1 LEDIN
6 MKNFGKLLVL
16 AAVAL
21 TTTQAAFAN
30 DTVRANASLDL
41 PSAVMLTGT
50 DNVTTVQDLIL
61 NASNIKFDSELNA
74 RGNVSILWK
83 GNCNSNNGFKVTI
96 QRSAIV
102 GNASDSLVK
111 DLSIKGM
118 PAPGGDQDAIIAG
131 EYAAGKALPSI
142 PDSKPEEFCS
152 TKQAGSSVFGVELG
166 LNAPSNH
173 GRGTASTVLTFVGAA
188 L

>member
-1 LEDIN
+1 
-6 MKNFGKLLVL
+6 MKNLGKFMLLGAL
-16 AAVAL
+16 AL
-21 TTTQAAFAN
+21 TMNQAAFAG
-30 DTVRANASLDL
+30 DTVKANASLDL

-61 NASNIKFDSELNA
+61 NASNIKFDSDLNA

-83 GNCNSNNGFKVTI
+83 GNCNSNNGFQVTV

-102 GNASDSLVK
+102 GCASDALMN
-111 DLSIKGM
+111 DLAIRGM

-131 EYAAGKALPSI
+131 EYVSGKKLPAI
-142 PDSKPEEFCS
+142 PDSKPEQFCS
-152 TKQAGSSVFGVELG
+152 TKAAGSSVFGVELG
-166 LNAPSNH
+166 LNSPSKD